1 MADFA
6 LNFGTSQNTNR
17 VLTVANNA
25 VFQSLSAFTIEAWV
39 YLPQL
44 PAATNG
50 RIFYY
55 IDVSNH
61 GYTLYIDT
69 TSALVFQAGNSSATA
84 TLTWS
89 SAISINTLYHIAAV
103 WNGSVL
109 SLFKNGVKYGS
120 TAALSGGNT
129 GNPAIDFMIGGN
141 ASNRALPGTID
152 QPRVSNNA
160 RYTVGFTPP
169 TLVTNDA
176 NTIEMWLLDEGAAIT
191 AAGAN
196 GYDGTISGTALPTWV
211 AGLVTSP
218 TVTTSA
224 AGTPNLASLQN
235 LRSL

>member
-1 MADFA
+1 MADYA

-17 VLTVANNA
+17 VLTVPNTAA
-25 VFQSLSAFTIEAWV
+25 FQSLTAFTIEAWV

-44 PAATNG
+44 PSATNG

-103 WNGSVL
+103 WDGSVL

-152 QPRVSNNA
+152 QPRLSNNA
-160 RYTVGFTPP
+160 RYSATFTPAVL
-169 TLVTNDA
+169 TSDA
-176 NTIEMWLLDEGAAIT
+176 NTIDMWQLNEGSGT
-191 AAGAN
+191 TSTGVN
-196 GYDGTISGTALPTWV
+196 GNMGTLSGTALPTWV
-211 AGLVTSP
+211 DGLVS
-218 TVTTSA
+218 SY
-224 AGTPNLASLQN
+224 TPRMSL
-235 LRSL
+235 LGVG